1 MGNGVGNF
9 GDFQYGI
16 YAAGIGGVQPRF
28 PVLYGDLRKRAQEV
42 LDARIF
48 GYVAGGAGNGLTQ
61 AQNVEAFQTYGIVP
75 RMLRD
80 RTTRDLSVEL
90 FGRTLASPIYVAPV
104 GVLGA
109 VHPDGDL
116 ETAKA
121 ATAVGVPLVCSTLSS
136 STMEQ
141 TRAAS
146 RGNLAFFQLY
156 PPSDAELCEHFVS
169 RAITAGFDGIVVTVD
184 TGSLGWRPYDLQ
196 KASIPMHYGQCLAN
210 YATDPAFWRLAGVS
224 SEEELTVEK
233 TIATWDRCFSDPTF
247 SWSHID
253 KIRAM
258 TNLPL
263 LIKGICTPED
273 ARTAIDH
280 GVDGIICSN
289 HGGRQAN
296 GGLPALEHLAAV
308 VEAVPDNP
316 VLFDSG
322 VRTGVDVL
330 KALALGAALVGIGRP
345 YVYGLALGGAEGVEF
360 VLRCLLA
367 EADLTMAVDCYA
379 SIAEIR
385 DYGLKRVEYLSTQV
399 DDLV

>member
-1 MGNGVGNF
+1 MGNF
-9 GDFQYGI
+9 GDFQYGT

-28 PVLYGDLRKRAQEV
+28 PVLYGDLRKRAQQV

-61 AQNVEAFQTYGIVP
+61 ARNVEAFQTYGIVP

-146 RGNLAFFQLY
+146 DGNLAFFQLY

-169 RAITAGFDGIVVTVD
+169 RAIAAGFDGIVVTVD
-184 TGSLGWRPYDLQ
+184 TGSLGWRPQDLQ

-210 YATDPAFWRLAGVS
+210 YASDPAFWRLAGVS
-224 SEEELTVEK
+224 REEELTVEK
-233 TIATWDRCFSDPTF
+233 KISTWDRCFSDPTF
-247 SWSHID
+247 SWGHID

-258 TNLPL
+258 TDLPL
-263 LIKGICTPED
+263 LIKGICTTED

-296 GGLPALEHLAAV
+296 GGLPALDHLAAV
-308 VEAVPDNP
+308 VEAVPDHP

-330 KALALGAALVGIGRP
+330 KALALGAAVVGIGRP
-345 YVYGLALGGAEGVEF
+345 YVYGLALGGADGVEF

-379 SIAEIR
+379 SIAELR
-385 DYGLKRVEYLSTQV
+385 DYGLGRVEYLSTRV